1 MFDMSEL
8 RNRLKKKHSH
18 KRWGWSVFA
27 FALGLILASG
37 GRADDDAPKEYQV
50 KAAFIYNFVQF
61 TQWPDSAFSA
71 SDSPLVV
78 AVFGSN
84 PFGDSLQKAMDGK
97 KLGNHPIVV
106 KQFDSTDSIPS
117 CHVLFVAAS
126 EEGRLNDVFRSAADH
141 PILTIGEATTFCDK
155 GGAMRFLIDDGKI
168 RFEVNL
174 DAVKRAGLHISAK
187 LLNLARI
194 YKKP

>member
-1 MFDMSEL
+1 VL
-8 RNRLKKKHSH
+8 A
-18 KRWGWSVFA
+18 FA
-27 FALGLILASG
+27 FSLMAAG
-37 GRADDDAPKEYQV
+37 GYAEDSAPKEYQV

-61 TQWPDSAFSA
+61 TQWPDKAFSS

-84 PFGDSLQKAMDGK
+84 PFGDSLQKAMEGK

-106 KQFDSTDSIPS
+106 KQLDSMDQIPS
-117 CHVLFVAAS
+117 CQVLFVAAS
-126 EEGRLNDVFRSAADH
+126 EEGHLDDVFRSAADH

-155 GGAMRFLIDDGKI
+155 GGAMRFLIEGGKI

-174 DAVKRAGLHISAK
+174 DAVQKAGLHISSK
-187 LLNLARI
+187 LLNLAKI
-194 YKKP
+194 YKK